1 MKFKYFSC
9 CAGKNARLGQYKLD
23 KELLAD
29 RLDAPTVVQ
38 NGQKMEIL
46 SNTAFSDYHIK
57 LMPHLKNRSLEQN
70 FRVAEI
76 GPQQAQHLLNSNN
89 QGKDQLTRKI
99 DDYFVPN
106 NQGSNL

>member
-9 CAGKNARLGQYKLD
+9 CAGKSTRLGQYKLD

-57 LMPHLKNRSLEQN
+57 LMPHLKNRSLKQTH
-70 FRVAEI
+70 R
-76 GPQQAQHLLNSNN
+76 L
-89 QGKDQLTRKI
+89 
-99 DDYFVPN
+99 
-106 NQGSNL
+106 SNLVTQDAL